1 MYTVRG
7 RELLV
12 GCGGRLGNLKRVMT
26 SRLLSFVLYTS
37 ISRST
42 VKKRLH
48 PMSEYWKRL
57 RTATSTA

>member
-48 PMSEYWKRL
+48 PMSEYWERL